1 MIILRQKEY
10 TSLPR
15 KIGAKIARLRVV
27 NAADRLGNNLTKRDK
42 IPSRRRS
49 R

>member
-15 KIGAKIARLRVV
+15 KINAKIARLRV
-27 NAADRLGNNLTKRDK
+27 NAADRLGNVINKSNKRG
-42 IPSRRRS
+42 I
-49 R
+49 